1 MRCAVITMVQNI
13 KTVVK
18 NSFFIIFVCFVS
30 LIRRIF
36 IIFALTM
43 ERLHPLH
50 TDLSAPERF
59 TYPFCYEPHP
69 LCRLAA
75 AEVQRYIASHAEIK
89 EDADR
94 GKMFGV
100 LVVKE
105 GDGCNGRL
113 GYLAAYSGLLA
124 GRNDWDYFV
133 PPVYD
138 AQQPDGHFKTT
149 EREISRISRESSTSS
164 QSREMSQELQL
175 WLFHQYQLLNA
186 HGERKDLVAIWQ
198 SYYDR
203 PKLRQKF
210 PLPPGGTGDCCAP
223 KLLQYAYQQG
233 LQPVC
238 MAEFWWGQ
246 ATHEE
251 LRQHLNYYPACRG
264 KCKPILTWMLQG
276 LDVDPDPELQ
286 GFAHLELNT
295 VYEDDDIIVVDK
307 PSGMLSVPGR
317 IEDYSVETVMRQRYP
332 NAIVAHR
339 LDMGTSGLLIVAK
352 SPEAYHPLQEQF
364 IKHQVKKKYLAM
376 LEDGRCKKEEVRGT
390 ISLPLRPDP
399 MNRPRQ
405 VVDMEHGKRAVTDYE
420 FLNDNLVAL
429 YPQTGR
435 THQLRIHCAH
445 PNGLGRPIVGDE
457 LYGTKGERLCLHAAE
472 IWFRH
477 PVTGQEMRLVSP
489 PPFINTKIPQ

>member
-1 MRCAVITMVQNI
+1 MRI
-13 KTVVK
+13 
-18 NSFFIIFVCFVS
+18 
-30 LIRRIF
+30 
-36 IIFALTM
+36 
-43 ERLHPLH
+43 HPLY
-50 TDLSAPERF
+50 TDIPKPERF

-69 LCRLAA
+69 LCQLAA
-75 AEVQRYIASHAEIK
+75 KEVQEYIASHGVIR
-89 EDADR
+89 EDADN

-100 LVVKE
+100 LIVESPGVSPSQQGESE
-105 GDGCNGRL
+105 GVFF
-113 GYLAAYSGLLA
+113 LAAYSGLLA

-133 PPVYD
+133 PPVFD
-138 AQQPDGHFKTT
+138 AQQPDGYFKTK
-149 EREISRISRESSTSS
+149 EREISLTSHSSPLTTKK
-164 QSREMSQELQL
+164 MSQDLQS

-186 HGERKDLVAIWQ
+186 RGESKDLVDIWQ
-198 SYYDR
+198 SYYSR
-203 PKLRQKF
+203 PKLQRKF

-233 LQPVC
+233 LRPVC

-246 ATHEE
+246 PTKEE
-251 LRQHLNYYPACRG
+251 LRRHLNYYPACRG

-276 LDVDPDPELQ
+276 LEVDPDPETL
-286 GFAHLELNT
+286 GFQRMELPV
-295 VYEDDDIIVVDK
+295 VYEDDAIVVVDK

-317 IEDYSVETVMRQRYP
+317 IEEYSVATVMRHRYP
-332 NAIVAHR
+332 DCVIAHR

-352 SPEAYHPLQEQF
+352 TMEAYHPLQEQF
-364 IKHQVKKKYLAM
+364 IRHQVRKKYIAL
-376 LEDGRCKKEEVRGT
+376 LESTALSSERNSSLFTLHSSLKSGT

-420 FLNDNLVAL
+420 FLNSHLVAL

-445 PNGLGRPIVGDE
+445 PDGLGCPIKGDE
-457 LYGTKGERLCLHAAE
+457 LYGTKADRLYLHAAE

-477 PVTGQEMRLVSP
+477 PITGDEMHLMSP
-489 PPFINTKIPQ
+489 PPFLSV

>member
-1 MRCAVITMVQNI
+1 MRIH
-13 KTVVK
+13 
-18 NSFFIIFVCFVS
+18 S
-30 LIRRIF
+30 LY
-36 IIFALTM
+36 
-43 ERLHPLH
+43 
-50 TDLSAPERF
+50 TDIPKPERF

-69 LCRLAA
+69 LCQLAA
-75 AEVQRYIASHAEIK
+75 KEVQEYIASHEVIRD
-89 EDADR
+89 DADN

-100 LVVKE
+100 LIVESPGVSPPQQGESE
-105 GDGCNGRL
+105 GVFF
-113 GYLAAYSGLLA
+113 LAAYSGLLA

-133 PPVYD
+133 PPVFD
-138 AQQPDGHFKTT
+138 AQQPDGYFKTK
-149 EREISRISRESSTSS
+149 EREISLTSHSSPLTTKK
-164 QSREMSQELQL
+164 MSQDLQS

-186 HGERKDLVAIWQ
+186 RGESKDLVDVWQ
-198 SYYDR
+198 EYYSR
-203 PKLRQKF
+203 PKLRRKF

-233 LQPVC
+233 LKPIC

-246 ATHEE
+246 PTKEE
-251 LRQHLNYYPACRG
+251 LRRHLNYYPACRG

-276 LDVDPDPELQ
+276 LEVDPDPEAL
-286 GFAHLELNT
+286 GFQHMELPV
-295 VYEDDDIIVVDK
+295 VYEDDAIVVVDK

-317 IEDYSVETVMRQRYP
+317 IEEYSVATVMRQRYP
-332 NAIVAHR
+332 DCVIAHR

-352 SPEAYHPLQEQF
+352 TMEAYHPLQEQF
-364 IKHQVKKKYLAM
+364 IRHQVRKKYIAL
-376 LEDGRCKKEEVRGT
+376 LESTALSSERNSSLFTLHSSLKSGT

-420 FLNDNLVAL
+420 FLSPLTSHLSPLQLVAL

-445 PNGLGRPIVGDE
+445 PDGLGCPIKGDE
-457 LYGTKGERLCLHAAE
+457 LYGTKADRLYLHASE

-477 PVTGQEMRLVSP
+477 PITGDEMHLVSP
-489 PPFINTKIPQ
+489 SPFL

>member
-1 MRCAVITMVQNI
+1 MRI
-13 KTVVK
+13 
-18 NSFFIIFVCFVS
+18 
-30 LIRRIF
+30 
-36 IIFALTM
+36 
-43 ERLHPLH
+43 HPLY
-50 TDLSAPERF
+50 TDIPKPERF

-69 LCRLAA
+69 LCQLAA
-75 AEVQRYIASHAEIK
+75 KEVQEYIASHEVIR

-100 LVVKE
+100 LIVESPGVSPSQQGESE
-105 GDGCNGRL
+105 GVFF
-113 GYLAAYSGLLA
+113 LAAYSGLLA

-133 PPVYD
+133 PPVFD
-138 AQQPDGHFKTT
+138 AQQPDGYFKTK
-149 EREISRISRESSTSS
+149 EREISLTSHSSPLTTKK
-164 QSREMSQELQL
+164 MSQDLQS

-186 HGERKDLVAIWQ
+186 RGESKDLVDIWQ
-198 SYYDR
+198 SYYSR
-203 PKLRQKF
+203 PKLQRKF

-233 LQPVC
+233 LRPVC

-246 ATHEE
+246 PTKEE
-251 LRQHLNYYPACRG
+251 LRRHLNYYPACRG

-276 LDVDPDPELQ
+276 LEVDPDPEAL
-286 GFAHLELNT
+286 GFQRMELPI
-295 VYEDDDIIVVDK
+295 VYEDDAIVVVDK
-307 PSGMLSVPGR
+307 PSGMLSIPGR
-317 IEDYSVETVMRQRYP
+317 IEEYSVATVMRQRYP
-332 NAIVAHR
+332 DCVIAHR

-352 SPEAYHPLQEQF
+352 TMEAYHPLQEQF
-364 IKHQVKKKYLAM
+364 IRHQVRKKYIAVLDNPSPQQGR
-376 LEDGRCKKEEVRGT
+376 LEGSGT

-420 FLNDNLVAL
+420 FLSPLTSHLSPLQLVAL

-445 PNGLGRPIVGDE
+445 PDGLGCPIKGDE
-457 LYGTKGERLCLHAAE
+457 LYGTKADRLYLHASE

-477 PVTGQEMRLVSP
+477 PITGDEMHLVSP
-489 PPFINTKIPQ
+489 PPFL